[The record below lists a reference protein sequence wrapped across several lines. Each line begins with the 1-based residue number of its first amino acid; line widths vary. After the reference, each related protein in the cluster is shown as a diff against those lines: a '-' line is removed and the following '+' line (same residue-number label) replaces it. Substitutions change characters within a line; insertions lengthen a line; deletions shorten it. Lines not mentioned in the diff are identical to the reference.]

1 MTHVLK
7 QNINTN
13 FVILILEHSSESLD
27 LCFGT
32 PEKFPPSP
40 KKSRKMEDIESDD
53 KHSSYAGSV
62 RSDTEMSDT
71 CEFSDEKNSETMYV
85 FIVENRFFMKIVEFC
100 F

>member
-1 MTHVLK
+1 MYLEK
-7 QNINTN
+7 NINTN
-13 FVILILEHSSESLD
+13 FVIFILEHSSESFD

-32 PEKFPPSP
+32 PEKLPPSP

-53 KHSSYAGSV
+53 EHSSYAGSV
-62 RSDTEMSDT
+62 RNDTEISDI
-71 CEFSDEKNSETMYV
+71 CEFSDGNNSQTMYV